1 MRGFIIEKNQKTM
14 YSTLILLCIISACLT
29 GCVENTATEG
39 IGVLVTI
46 VPQVEMVE
54 FIGGEY
60 IDVTVMVPPGESPH
74 SFEPTPEQMKKVAQA
89 MAYFKVGSGVEFE
102 VVHMDTIL
110 EQNSDLQVFDCS
122 EDVSVISF
130 DQHYGEEDYHE
141 EEHDHEQEEEEEHD
155 YDNEEDDEHDHDHEG
170 TDPHI
175 WTSPVNFKKM
185 AEVVYNGLVEIDP
198 DHQEEY
204 YTNYQAYIS
213 KLDNLNTNVS
223 SRLQQYGD
231 KSFMVYHPAWGYF
244 GDTYNLKMIA
254 IEDEG
259 KQPGPAGIDA
269 IIKQAQDENITV
281 IFVAPQFD
289 TSSAE
294 TIADEIGGNVVFANP
309 LMSNYEVTIT
319 KLAEDMVTGFENS

>member
-1 MRGFIIEKNQKTM
+1 MLIICGVLNGETNSMINKKI
-14 YSTLILLCIISACLT
+14 LISGIVLCLGLLTVSLA
-29 GCVENTATEG
+29 GCVDEDSSDEK

-60 IDVTVMVPPGESPH
+60 VEVTVMVPPGESPH
-74 SFEPTPEQMKKVAQA
+74 SFEPTPEQMMKVAEA
-89 MAYFKVGSGVEFE
+89 TAYFKVGSGVEFE
-102 VVHMDTIL
+102 VVHIDTIL

-122 EDVSVISF
+122 EDISVISF
-130 DQHYGEEDYHE
+130 DEHYGQEEHHE
-141 EEHDHEQEEEEEHD
+141 EG
-155 YDNEEDDEHDHDHEG
+155 DEHDHEG

-185 AEVVYNGLVEIDP
+185 AEVVYNGLVDIDP
-198 DHQEEY
+198 DDQEEY

-223 SRLQQYGD
+223 NLLQPYEG

-244 GDTYNLKMIA
+244 GDNYNLKMIA

-259 KQPGPAGIDA
+259 KQPGPEGVAAMIA
-269 IIKQAQDENITV
+269 QAQEENITV

-309 LMSNYEVTIT
+309 LMSNYEETIT

>member
-1 MRGFIIEKNQKTM
+1 MKKNQKIM
-14 YSTLILLCIISACLT
+14 YSTFLLIGLLSVSLSGCID
-29 GCVENTATEG
+29 NTSYGG

-46 VPQVEMVE
+46 VPQSEIVE

-60 IDVTVMVPPGESPH
+60 IDVTIMVPPGESPH
-74 SFEPTPEQMKKVAQA
+74 SFEPTPEQMKKVAKA
-89 MAYFKVGSGVEFE
+89 TAYFKVGSGVEFE

-110 EQNSDLQVFDCS
+110 EQNSDLQVFDSS
-122 EDVSVISF
+122 EEISVISL
-130 DQHYGEEDYHE
+130 DEHYGKEGH
-141 EEHDHEQEEEEEHD
+141 HEEEEEH
-155 YDNEEDDEHDHDHEG
+155 EHEGEEHDHDHEG

-175 WTSPVNFKKM
+175 WTSPENFKKM

-198 DHQEEY
+198 DHHEEY
-204 YTNYQAYIS
+204 YANYQTYIS
-213 KLDNLNTNVS
+213 KLDTLNTNVS
-223 SRLQQYGD
+223 NLLQPYEN

-269 IIKQAQDENITV
+269 IISQAKEENITV

-309 LMSNYEVTIT
+309 LMSNYEETIT
-319 KLAEDMVTGFENS
+319 KLAEDMVAGFENS

>member
-1 MRGFIIEKNQKTM
+1 MVKNKRNI
-14 YSTLILLCIISACLT
+14 YSSLVLFGIVFACFAGCIDDTSSDS
-29 GCVENTATEG
+29 
-39 IGVLVTI
+39 IGLLVTI
-46 VPQVEMVE
+46 VPQAEMIE
-54 FIGGEY
+54 YIGGEY
-60 IDVTVMVPPGESPH
+60 VDVTIMVPPGQSPH
-74 SFEPTPEQMKKVAQA
+74 SFEPTSEQMIKVAQA
-89 MAYFKVGSGVEFE
+89 TAYFKVGSGVEFE
-102 VVHMDTIL
+102 IAHMDTIL
-110 EQNSDLQVFDCS
+110 EQNSDLKVFDCS
-122 EDVSVISF
+122 EEINVISF
-130 DQHYGEEDYHE
+130 DEHYGKEGH
-141 EEHDHEQEEEEEHD
+141 HEEEEEH
-155 YDNEEDDEHDHDHEG
+155 EHEDEHDHGG

-185 AEVVYNGLVEIDP
+185 AEVVYNGLVEIDSN
-198 DHQEEY
+198 HQEKY

-223 SRLQQYGD
+223 NMIKPYEGR
-231 KSFMVYHPAWGYF
+231 SFMVYHPAWGYF

-269 IIKQAQDENITV
+269 IISQAIDENITV

-309 LMSNYEVTIT
+309 LMSNYEETIT
-319 KLAEDMVTGFENS
+319 KLAEDMVTGFENN

>member
-1 MRGFIIEKNQKTM
+1 MEKNQKIM
-14 YSTLILLCIISACLT
+14 YSVLVIFVIIAVCLT
-29 GCVENTATEG
+29 GCIDDTSNG
-39 IGVLVTI
+39 KIGLLVTI

-60 IDVTVMVPPGESPH
+60 VEVTIMVPPGESPH
-74 SFEPTPEQMKKVAQA
+74 SFEPTPEQMKKVAEA
-89 MAYFKVGSGVEFE
+89 TAYFKVGSGVEFE

-122 EDVSVISF
+122 EDISVISF
-130 DQHYGEEDYHE
+130 DEHYGKEGHHE
-141 EEHDHEQEEEEEHD
+141 EGEEH
-155 YDNEEDDEHDHDHEG
+155 EDEHNHGG

-185 AEVVYNGLVEIDP
+185 AEIVYNGLVDIYP
-198 DHQEEY
+198 NHQEEY
-204 YTNYQAYIS
+204 YANYQAYIS

-223 SRLQQYGD
+223 NLLEPYEG
-231 KSFMVYHPAWGYF
+231 KSYMVYHPAWGYF
-244 GDTYNLKMIA
+244 GDSYNLKMIA

-259 KQPGPAGIDA
+259 KQPGPEGVAAMIA
-269 IIKQAQDENITV
+269 QAKEENITV

-294 TIADEIGGNVVFANP
+294 TIASEIGGNVVFANP
-309 LMSNYEVTIT
+309 LMSNYEETIT